1 MSLDPFLT
9 KTGAVALMAYRRPT
23 MKYAEKYGDPR
34 KGYQLW
40 LMRLNDDSLV
50 LADSNFPAD
59 KDATW
64 DAVKDGMRQLAADVA
79 VQTVNLPDG
88 SELVR
93 DDAESM

>member
-1 MSLDPFLT
+1 MNTDPYLT
-9 KTGAVALMAYRRPT
+9 KTGAVAMMAYRRPT
-23 MKYAEKYGDPR
+23 TAYVEKNGDPR

-40 LMRLNDDSLV
+40 LMRLADDSLV
-50 LADSNFPAD
+50 LADAAFPGD
-59 KDATW
+59 NDSTW
-64 DAVKDGMRQLAADVA
+64 DAVKDGMRQLAADVG